1 MEYAKSMSKSEFVE
15 YITGD
20 QLAGLPSIS
29 SRAMFGG
36 FGIYRE
42 GTIVGIVISEELY
55 LKVDATN
62 QVEYE
67 AMGSIPFEYEK
78 KDCKRVS
85 MSYWKVP
92 CEIIEDREKLTQ
104 LVEDAYKINIEKSLK
119 KKKYTKK

>member
-67 AMGSIPFEYEK
+67 AMGSIPFEQ
-78 KDCKRVS
+78 
-85 MSYWKVP
+85 
-92 CEIIEDREKLTQ
+92 IAQREQHRLHQVGHEPQCVRTR
-104 LVEDAYKINIEKSLK
+104 LARPV
-119 KKKYTKK
+119 